1 MPDKRRWRLEAEPGV
16 VSVVVVVPRAAGS
29 DARPVDRHEKREQRD
44 EDDDATHNHKH
55 VGPVVD
61 GLEHCR
67 PDYRANI
74 AASADDPRRNA
85 NLGRTNEGHLTPGRT
100 AGSAGD

>member
-1 MPDKRRWRLEAEPGV
+1 MEVQQAAHADTEGGMEIDMLKDETDLRRFL
-16 VSVVVVVPRAAGS
+16 SVL
-29 DARPVDRHEKREQRD
+29 KREQRD

-74 AASADDPRRNA
+74 AASADDPRRDA

-100 AGSAGD
+100 TGSAGD